1 MVVFLKISFFYF
13 LKFDNK
19 STFDKDFIEKIVVK
33 KLEKLRNE
41 NGRSKNEITI
51 QIRVQVRIV
60 SA

>member
-41 NGRSKNEITI
+41 NGRSKNGITI

-60 SA
+60 SV